1 MTKLIPFT
9 CLFADSVVQTFYHN
23 LPYYGRHTTL
33 SHVLLS
39 YRLSLNF
46 VTMQELRDDPRNEDN
61 AYLTF

>member
-23 LPYYGRHTTL
+23 LPYYGRHPTL
-33 SHVLLS
+33 SH
-39 YRLSLNF
+39 RLSLNF